1 MHVIVDRLAATP
13 VDEQAVE
20 IVERKGLG
28 HPDSICD
35 ALAEGLSLA
44 LCRFYHEHFGA
55 ILHHNVDKALLWGG
69 VARPAYGGG
78 RVLEPMA
85 LYLSGRAVQAVEGM
99 EVPVARLA
107 EEGSRQWLAAHLPAL
122 DPDRHVAM
130 HCLVRPG
137 SADLSELFRRQRR
150 SGVWY
155 ANDTSCG
162 VGYAPLSELEHLV
175 LEVEQGLN
183 AAATRAERPELG
195 PDVKVMGVRR
205 GDAIH
210 LTVACAFVDRH
221 VADLADYLEKKR
233 RLAEAVA
240 EIAGMSTGRTL
251 EVAVNAADD
260 PGAGSI
266 YLTVTGTSA
275 EAGDDGEAGRGN
287 RANGLITPCRPMTLE
302 SPAGKNPMTHV
313 GKLYNIAAGNI
324 AHTLV
329 QSLPEV
335 TEAQCYLVSEIG
347 APVSR
352 PATAQVRLRSGA
364 PLQTLRPS
372 VQTIVREEL
381 DALADLWRD
390 LLSGKLA
397 LNRWPLR
404 RPGA

>member
-1 MHVIVDRLAATP
+1 
-13 VDEQAVE
+13 
-20 IVERKGLG
+20 
-28 HPDSICD
+28 
-35 ALAEGLSLA
+35 
-44 LCRFYHEHFGA
+44 
-55 ILHHNVDKALLWGG
+55 
-69 VARPAYGGG
+69 
-78 RVLEPMA
+78 
-85 LYLSGRAVQAVEGM
+85 
-99 EVPVARLA
+99 
-107 EEGSRQWLAAHLPAL
+107 
-122 DPDRHVAM
+122 
-130 HCLVRPG
+130 
-137 SADLSELFRRQRR
+137 
-150 SGVWY
+150 
-155 ANDTSCG
+155 
-162 VGYAPLSELEHLV
+162 
-175 LEVEQGLN
+175 
-183 AAATRAERPELG
+183 
-195 PDVKVMGVRR
+195 
-205 GDAIH
+205 
-210 LTVACAFVDRH
+210 
-221 VADLADYLEKKR
+221 VAD
-233 RLAEAVA
+233 V
-240 EIAGMSTGRTL
+240 AGMSTGRAL

-260 PGAGSI
+260 PGTNSV